1 VIPWAPNRGEKSQI
15 TNRAAARLREEEEEE
30 RDEEERERE
39 PGGSWREVTPKE
51 LV

>member
-15 TNRAAARLREEEEEE
+15 TNRAAARLREEEEE

-39 PGGSWREVTPKE
+39 PGGSWREVTLKE